1 MRNNVSIKKAGWL
14 LVLGLCASSAWAH
27 HGGGTFDANKCFVFK
42 GTVRQVAWVNP
53 HSWIYLEVD
62 KPGGTKELWGFEFG
76 GLAGLLRA
84 GLKDADFG
92 KGTKVI
98 VTAYSNRDMSKHT
111 ASAEKVVLADG
122 RQAGGGD
129 IAGTAPA
136 GVTAT
141 KNCPDYK

>member
-1 MRNNVSIKKAGWL
+1 MSSDSSIKKVGWL
-14 LVLGLCASSAWAH
+14 LGLSLCASTAWAH

-42 GTVRQVAWVNP
+42 GTVRQLAWVNP
-53 HSWIYLEVD
+53 HSWIYLEVE
-62 KPGGTKELWGFEFG
+62 KPGGTKEAWGFEFG

-84 GLKDADFG
+84 GLKDGDFG
-92 KGTKVI
+92 KGAKVV
-98 VTAYSNRDMSKHT
+98 VTAYANRDISKHT

-136 GVTAT
+136 GQVA
-141 KNCPDYK
+141 KNCPDYN

>member
-1 MRNNVSIKKAGWL
+1 MRNHSLSRKIGWL
-14 LVLGLCASSAWAH
+14 LGLSLCSSAAWAH

-42 GTVRQVAWVNP
+42 GTVRQLAWVNP
-53 HSWIYLEVD
+53 HSWIYVQVE
-62 KPGGTKELWGFEFG
+62 KPSGTSELWGFEFG

-92 KGTKVI
+92 KGSKVV
-98 VTAYSNRDMSKHT
+98 VTAYANRDISKHT

-122 RQAGGGD
+122 RQTGGGD

-136 GVTAT
+136 GQAA
-141 KNCPDYK
+141 KNCPDYN

>member
-1 MRNNVSIKKAGWL
+1 MLALS
-14 LVLGLCASSAWAH
+14 LCTSTAWAH

-42 GTVRQVAWVNP
+42 GTVRQLAWVNP
-53 HSWIYLEVD
+53 HSWIYLEVE
-62 KPGGTKELWGFEFG
+62 KPDGTQEAWGFEFG

-92 KGTKVI
+92 KGSKVV
-98 VTAYSNRDMSKHT
+98 VTAFANRDVSKHT

-122 RQAGGGD
+122 RHVGGGD

-136 GVTAT
+136 GQAGQAA
-141 KNCPDYK
+141 KNCPDYN